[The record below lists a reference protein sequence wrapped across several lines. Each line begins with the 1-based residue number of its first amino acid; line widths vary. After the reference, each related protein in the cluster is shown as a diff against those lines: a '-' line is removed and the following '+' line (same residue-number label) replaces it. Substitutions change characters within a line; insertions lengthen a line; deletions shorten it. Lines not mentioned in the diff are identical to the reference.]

1 MVSVEVIQGTD
12 KGRTF
17 RLDDDEQTVGRESPT
32 VPLTDGT
39 VSRHHAR
46 LSHRN
51 GTWTIEDLGSVNG
64 TFLNGVRVNKPLP
77 VTAGDQIRVGRTLL
91 VFGSGAAAAAA
102 PLDVDENG
110 RFLEASITA
119 TVPASDDSVIIPT
132 PEAGAEAIGTLRVL
146 YKLSTELSSIFT
158 LEALLRRTLDLI
170 FEVVKAER
178 GYMLLIGDD
187 GGLIPMAARTQ
198 DDPAATVQM
207 PISRTIINEVL
218 DKQVG
223 VISSNAMRDKR
234 FSSGKSVH
242 DFGIRQAICVPLKGR
257 AKIIGVIHVD
267 SSVAN
272 QLYTTEELRLL
283 TAIGYQTGLAVENVR
298 LYEASVQSER
308 LAAVGETVAL
318 LSHHIKN
325 ILQGLLGGTDVVE
338 RALSREN
345 LDQARQGWPII
356 RRSLDRINGLI
367 LNMLAFTKPRQP
379 LLESVNVNHVLAEC
393 VDLIASQ
400 ADERNVAIMPDLDE
414 VPPIPADPA
423 GLHQAFLNLLSN
435 ALDAVDAGQGV
446 VIVASEYDTMNRQV
460 IVRVADNG
468 VGIGPDQ
475 IGRIFEVFHS
485 TKGHRGTGLGL
496 TVTRKVI
503 EEHGGRIDVE
513 STPGQGTTFTV
524 RLATQPGGIR
534 SSDETQTP

>member
-1 MVSVEVIQGTD
+1 MVSMEVIQGTD
-12 KGRTF
+12 KGRVF
-17 RLDDDEQTVGRESPT
+17 RLDEDEQIVGRESPT
-32 VPLTDGT
+32 VPLTDST
-39 VSRHHAR
+39 VSRQHAR

-51 GTWTIEDLGSVNG
+51 GTWMIEDLGSVNG
-64 TFLNGVRVNKPLP
+64 TFLNGLRVNKPLP
-77 VTAGDQIRVGRTLL
+77 MSAGDQIRVGRTLL
-91 VFGSGAAAAAA
+91 VFGSGAAAAA

-110 RFLEASITA
+110 QFLEASITA
-119 TVPASDDSVIIPT
+119 TVPASGDSVIIPT

-158 LEALLRRTLDLI
+158 LDALLRRTLDLI

-178 GYMLLIGDD
+178 GYILLIGED
-187 GGLIPMAARTQ
+187 GAMIPMAARTQ
-198 DDPAATVQM
+198 DDAAAVQM

-257 AKIIGVIHVD
+257 AKITGVIHVD

-272 QLYTTEELRLL
+272 RLYSTEELRLL
-283 TAIGYQTGLAVENVR
+283 TAIGYQTGLAVDNVR
-298 LYEASVQSER
+298 LYEAAVQSER

-318 LSHHIKN
+318 LSHYIKN

-338 RALSREN
+338 RALGREN
-345 LDQARQGWPII
+345 LAQARQGWPIV

-379 LLESVNVNHVLAEC
+379 LLESVNVNHVLTEC

-414 VPPIPADPA
+414 VPPIPADPD

-446 VIVASEYDTMNRQV
+446 VILASEYDSMNRQV
-460 IVRVADNG
+460 VVRVADNG

-475 IGRIFEVFHS
+475 IGRIFEAFHS
-485 TKGHRGTGLGL
+485 TKGHKGTGLGL
-496 TVTRKVI
+496 AVTRKII
-503 EEHGGRIDVE
+503 EEHRGRIDVE
-513 STPGQGTTFTV
+513 SSPGQGTTFTV